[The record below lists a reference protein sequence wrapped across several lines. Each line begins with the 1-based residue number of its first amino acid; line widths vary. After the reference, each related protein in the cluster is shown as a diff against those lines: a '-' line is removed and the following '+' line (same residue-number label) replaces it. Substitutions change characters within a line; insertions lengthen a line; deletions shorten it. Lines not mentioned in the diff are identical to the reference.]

1 MSEEEFDPLSFIV
14 LEILRS
20 RDNEPIK
27 QKILFQKI
35 AFLSL
40 RNFKKWFQIADFK
53 AHRFGPYSAPLD
65 TTSAQLVEL
74 RDIVINPKGELEIT
88 EDGRE
93 YSDRLHTQ
101 FEDKESKKMDKEL
114 EKIISNVKEDFNDF
128 TTNEILAFIYKSFPR
143 YIEPSIK
150 AEELEY
156 EKLFLKMYEEGKIGI
171 SKIAELMDWTYDRA
185 YDFIKQNAKT
195 VVLR

>member
-40 RNFKKWFQIADFK
+40 RNFKKFFQISDFK
-53 AHRFGPYSAPLD
+53 PHRFGPYSAPLD
-65 TTSAQLVEL
+65 TSSAQLVEL
-74 RDIVINPKGELEIT
+74 GDIKINQNGEFEIT
-88 EDGRE
+88 EEGKE

-101 FEDKESKKMDKEL
+101 LEDEESKKMDEEL
-114 EKIISNVKEDFNDF
+114 ENIINTVKEDFNDF
-128 TTNEILAFIYKSFPR
+128 TTDEILAFIYKSFPE
-143 YIEPSIK
+143 YVEPSIK

-156 EKLFLKMYEEGKIGI
+156 EKIFLKMYEEGKIGV

-185 YDFIKQNAKT
+185 YDFIKRNAKT